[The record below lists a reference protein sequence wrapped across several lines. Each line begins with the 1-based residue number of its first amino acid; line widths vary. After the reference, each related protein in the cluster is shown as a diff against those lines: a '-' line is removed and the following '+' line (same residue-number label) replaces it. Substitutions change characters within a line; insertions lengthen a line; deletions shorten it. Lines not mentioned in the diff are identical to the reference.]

1 MNPLFKIHIWNHW
14 TRKNWNQTI
23 VDSIKLKIILNSF
36 TCIFNNMSN
45 NKTITCPITV
55 LLLFF
60 GRQRRMFSKRLSP
73 FTTNHLSQEVGSH
86 KGYTLVG
93 IPGQFYH
100 QQIENT
106 FKKVRIILNI
116 KYLIT
121 IYQWFC
127 HHGRWSSASWL
138 SITRYD
144 YLVFMMCCWSSNY
157 CKLLTYLCLC
167 FFFLQL
173 AKIWEEKIQVFVVIP
188 SSDVEE

>member
-1 MNPLFKIHIWNHW
+1 M
-14 TRKNWNQTI
+14 
-23 VDSIKLKIILNSF
+23 
-36 TCIFNNMSN
+36 CIFK
-45 NKTITCPITV
+45 KTITCPITV

-116 KYLIT
+116 KYR
-121 IYQWFC
+121 IYPRI
-127 HHGRWSSASWL
+127 GRTFFPEKWDRNWGCGLYAG
-138 SITRYD
+138 TR
-144 YLVFMMCCWSSNY
+144 
-157 CKLLTYLCLC
+157 TRPQQ
-167 FFFLQL
+167 FFFSH
-173 AKIWEEKIQVFVVIP
+173 ENH
-188 SSDVEE
+188 

>member
-36 TCIFNNMSN
+36 MYIFK
-45 NKTITCPITV
+45 KTITCPITV

-60 GRQRRMFSKRLSP
+60 GLQRRMFSKRLSP

-138 SITRYD
+138 SITRYY

-157 CKLLTYLCLC
+157 CKLLTYLCLS

-173 AKIWEEKIQVFVVIP
+173 AKIWEERIQVFVVIP

>member
-14 TRKNWNQTI
+14 TRKTWNQTI

-36 TCIFNNMSN
+36 MCIFK
-45 NKTITCPITV
+45 KTITCPITV

-60 GRQRRMFSKRLSP
+60 GWQRRMFSKRLSP

-138 SITRYD
+138 SITGYD